1 MRAPENAL
9 IDVREVTVSHCCART
24 SDALDTNAE
33 MATATVRDFTP
44 HSLAITPE
52 PLMNAPLAERLA
64 QTNVPSSFTGLRV
77 HGRLMVERD
86 IP

>member
-1 MRAPENAL
+1 M
-9 IDVREVTVSHCCART
+9 SHCCART
-24 SDALDTNAE
+24 GNALDTNAE

-44 HSLAITPE
+44 HRLAITPE
-52 PLMNAPLAERLA
+52 PLMNAPAAERLA
-64 QTNVPSSFTGLRV
+64 QINVRSSFTGLRV